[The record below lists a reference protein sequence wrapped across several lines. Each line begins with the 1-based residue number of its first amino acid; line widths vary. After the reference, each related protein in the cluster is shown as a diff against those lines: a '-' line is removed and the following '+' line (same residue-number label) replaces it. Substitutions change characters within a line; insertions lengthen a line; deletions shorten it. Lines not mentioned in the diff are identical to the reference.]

1 MYVEL
6 LVGNESGTKVYQ
18 PVVQEGIEWSTERKN
33 TPGKLVFKVL
43 YDNILDFSEGSPVRM
58 KVDGDNVFFGFV
70 FKQQRTKD
78 KIITVTAY
86 DQLRYLKNKD
96 TKVYEGKTAN
106 QFVKMIADDYALNL
120 GTLDDTGYV
129 IESRV
134 EENTSLFEMIAN
146 ALDLTLTNT
155 GEMYVLYDDFG
166 KLTLKSLSSMYV
178 GVPGAYLMIDEETGE
193 NFSYES
199 SIDEQTYNKIK
210 LAYNNEKTGKRE
222 LFIAQDGAKMNQWGV
237 LQYFEE
243 VQTQT
248 GASAKADAL
257 LKLYDQKT
265 RKLTIQ
271 NAFGD
276 VRVRAGSAVVVALNL
291 GDIVTNNYMVVNKV
305 THTFRGD
312 EHMMALDLIGGEFIA

>member
-1 MYVEL
+1 MAVEL
-6 LVGNESGTKVYQ
+6 FIQHNSTIQ
-18 PVVQEGIEWSTERKN
+18 FPVVEEGARLTLERKG
-33 TPGKLVFKVL
+33 TPGKLEFTVVKGPGLNFT
-43 YDNILDFSEGSPVRM
+43 EGDPVKLTVNGTAM
-58 KVDGDNVFFGFV
+58 FYGFV
-70 FKQQRTKD
+70 FKKKRD
-78 KIITVTAY
+78 KGGTIDVVAY

-96 TKVYEGKTAN
+96 TITEEGLKASDLLRR
-106 QFVKMIADDYALNL
+106 IATDFRLNL
-120 GTLDDTGYV
+120 GTVEDTGYTLET
-129 IESRV
+129 IV
-134 EENTSLFEMIAN
+134 EENQTLFDMIQS
-146 ALDLTLTNT
+146 ALDETLTNT
-155 GEMYVLYDDFG
+155 KQLYVLYDDAG
-166 KLTLKSLSSMYV
+166 KLTLKNINTMKLN
-178 GVPGAYLMIDEETGE
+178 LLIDEETGE

-210 LAYNNEKTGKRE
+210 LAYNDEKTGKRE

-243 VQTQT
+243 VQTKT

-312 EHMMALDLIGGEFIA
+312 EHMMELDLIGGEFIA

>member
-1 MYVEL
+1 MAVEL
-6 LVGNESGTKVYQ
+6 FIQHNSTIQ
-18 PVVQEGIEWSTERKN
+18 FPVVEEGARLTLERKG
-33 TPGKLVFKVL
+33 TPGKLEFTVVKGPGLNFA
-43 YDNILDFSEGSPVRM
+43 EGDPVKLTVNGTAM
-58 KVDGDNVFFGFV
+58 FYGFV
-70 FKQQRTKD
+70 FKKKRD
-78 KIITVTAY
+78 KGGTIDVVAY

-96 TKVYEGKTAN
+96 TITEEGLKASDLL
-106 QFVKMIADDYALNL
+106 KRIATDFRLNL
-120 GTLDDTGYV
+120 GTVEDTGYTLET
-129 IESRV
+129 IV
-134 EENTSLFEMIAN
+134 EENQTLFDMIQS
-146 ALDLTLTNT
+146 ALDETLMNT
-155 GEMYVLYDDFG
+155 KQLYVLYDDAG
-166 KLTLKSLSSMYV
+166 KLTLKNINTMKLN
-178 GVPGAYLMIDEETGE
+178 LLIDEETGE

-210 LAYNNEKTGKRE
+210 LAYNDEKTGKRE

-243 VQTQT
+243 VQTKT

-276 VRVRAGSAVVVALNL
+276 VRVRSGSAVVVALNL

-312 EHMMALDLIGGEFIA
+312 EHMMELDLIGGEFIA

>member
-1 MYVEL
+1 MAVEL
-6 LVGNESGTKVYQ
+6 FIQHNSTIQ
-18 PVVQEGIEWSTERKN
+18 FPVVKEGARLTLERKG
-33 TPGKLVFKVL
+33 TPGKLEFTVVKGPGLNFA
-43 YDNILDFSEGSPVRM
+43 EGDPVKLTVNGTAM
-58 KVDGDNVFFGFV
+58 FYGFV
-70 FKQQRTKD
+70 FKKMRD
-78 KIITVTAY
+78 KGGTIDVVAY

-96 TKVYEGKTAN
+96 TITEEGLKASDLL
-106 QFVKMIADDYALNL
+106 KRIATDFRLNL
-120 GTLDDTGYV
+120 GTVEDTGYTLET
-129 IESRV
+129 IV
-134 EENTSLFEMIAN
+134 EENQTLFDMIQS
-146 ALDLTLTNT
+146 ALDETLMNT
-155 GEMYVLYDDFG
+155 KQLYVLYDDAG
-166 KLTLKSLSSMYV
+166 KLTLKNINTMKLN
-178 GVPGAYLMIDEETGE
+178 LLIDEETGE

-210 LAYNNEKTGKRE
+210 LAYNDEKTGKRE

-243 VQTQT
+243 VQTKT

>member
-1 MYVEL
+1 MAVEL
-6 LVGNESGTKVYQ
+6 FIQHNSTIQ
-18 PVVQEGIEWSTERKN
+18 FPVVKEGARLTLERKG
-33 TPGKLVFKVL
+33 TPGKLEFTVVKGPGLNFA
-43 YDNILDFSEGSPVRM
+43 EGDPVKLTVNGTAM
-58 KVDGDNVFFGFV
+58 FYGFV
-70 FKQQRTKD
+70 FKKMRD
-78 KIITVTAY
+78 KGGTIDVVAY

-96 TKVYEGKTAN
+96 TITEEGLKASDLL
-106 QFVKMIADDYALNL
+106 KRIATDFRLNL
-120 GTLDDTGYV
+120 GTVEDTGYTLET
-129 IESRV
+129 IV
-134 EENTSLFEMIAN
+134 EENQTLFDMIQN
-146 ALDLTLTNT
+146 ALDETLMNT
-155 GEMYVLYDDFG
+155 KQLYVLYDDAG
-166 KLTLKSLSSMYV
+166 KLTLKNINAMKLN
-178 GVPGAYLMIDEETGE
+178 LLIDEETGE
-193 NFSYES
+193 NFSYKS

-312 EHMMALDLIGGEFIA
+312 EHMMELDLIGGEFIA

>member
-1 MYVEL
+1 MAVEL
-6 LVGNESGTKVYQ
+6 FIQHNSTIQ
-18 PVVQEGIEWSTERKN
+18 FPVVKEGARLTLERKG
-33 TPGKLVFKVL
+33 TPGKLEFTVVKGPGLNFA
-43 YDNILDFSEGSPVRM
+43 EGDPVKLTVNGTAM
-58 KVDGDNVFFGFV
+58 FYGFV
-70 FKQQRTKD
+70 FKKKRD
-78 KIITVTAY
+78 KGGTIDVVAY

-96 TKVYEGKTAN
+96 TITEEGLKASDLL
-106 QFVKMIADDYALNL
+106 KRIATDFRLNL
-120 GTLDDTGYV
+120 GTVEDTGYTLET
-129 IESRV
+129 IV
-134 EENTSLFEMIAN
+134 EENQTLFDMIQN
-146 ALDLTLTNT
+146 ALDETLMNT
-155 GEMYVLYDDFG
+155 KQLYVLYDDAG
-166 KLTLKSLSSMYV
+166 KLTLKNINTMKLN
-178 GVPGAYLMIDEETGE
+178 LLIDEETGE

-243 VQTQT
+243 VQTKT
-248 GASAKADAL
+248 GASAKTDAL

>member
-1 MYVEL
+1 MAVEL
-6 LVGNESGTKVYQ
+6 FIQHNSTIQ
-18 PVVQEGIEWSTERKN
+18 FPVVEEGAKLTLERKG
-33 TPGKLVFKVL
+33 TPGKLEFTVVKGPGLNFA
-43 YDNILDFSEGSPVRM
+43 EGDPVKLTVNGTAM
-58 KVDGDNVFFGFV
+58 FYGFV
-70 FKQQRTKD
+70 FKKKRD
-78 KIITVTAY
+78 KGGTIDVVAY

-96 TKVYEGKTAN
+96 TITEEGLKASDLL
-106 QFVKMIADDYALNL
+106 KRIATDFRLNL
-120 GTLDDTGYV
+120 GTVEDTGY
-129 IESRV
+129 
-134 EENTSLFEMIAN
+134 TLFDMIQS
-146 ALDLTLTNT
+146 ALDETLMNT
-155 GEMYVLYDDFG
+155 KQLYVLYDDAG
-166 KLTLKSLSSMYV
+166 KLTLKNINTMKLN
-178 GVPGAYLMIDEETGE
+178 LLIDEETGE

-210 LAYNNEKTGKRE
+210 LAYNDEKTGKRE

-243 VQTQT
+243 VQTKT

-312 EHMMALDLIGGEFIA
+312 EHMMELDLIGGEFIA

>member
-1 MYVEL
+1 MAVEL
-6 LVGNESGTKVYQ
+6 FIQHNSTIQ
-18 PVVQEGIEWSTERKN
+18 FPVVEEGAKLTLERKG
-33 TPGKLVFKVL
+33 TPGKLEFTVVKGPGLNFA
-43 YDNILDFSEGSPVRM
+43 EGDPVKLTVNGTAM
-58 KVDGDNVFFGFV
+58 FYGFV
-70 FKQQRTKD
+70 FKKKRD
-78 KIITVTAY
+78 KGGTIDVVAY

-96 TKVYEGKTAN
+96 TITEEGLKASDLL
-106 QFVKMIADDYALNL
+106 KRIATDFRLNL
-120 GTLDDTGYV
+120 GTVEDTGYT
-129 IESRV
+129 IETIV
-134 EENTSLFEMIAN
+134 EENQTLFDMIQS
-146 ALDLTLTNT
+146 ALDETLMNT
-155 GEMYVLYDDFG
+155 KQLYVLYDDAG
-166 KLTLKSLSSMYV
+166 KLTLKNINTMKLN
-178 GVPGAYLMIDEETGE
+178 LLIDEETGE

-243 VQTQT
+243 VQTKT

-276 VRVRAGSAVVVALNL
+276 VRVRAGCAVVVALNL
-291 GDIVTNNYMVVNKV
+291 GDIITNNYLMVEKV
-305 THTFRGD
+305 THNFKGD
-312 EHMMALDLIGGEFIA
+312 EHFMDLTLIGGEFIA

>member
-1 MYVEL
+1 M
-6 LVGNESGTKVYQ
+6 T
-18 PVVQEGIEWSTERKN
+18 WERKG
-33 TPGKLVFKVL
+33 TPGKLEFTVIKDGVL
-43 YDNILDFSEGSPVRM
+43 NFQEGNPVKLTVNGTTM
-58 KVDGDNVFFGFV
+58 FYGFV
-70 FKQQRTKD
+70 FTKSR
-78 KIITVTAY
+78 KANSVTIDVVAY

-96 TKVYEGKTAN
+96 TITEEGLKASDLL
-106 QFVKMIADDYALNL
+106 KRIATDFRLNL
-120 GTLDDTGYV
+120 GTVEDTGYTLET
-129 IESRV
+129 IV
-134 EENTSLFEMIAN
+134 EENQTLFDMIQS
-146 ALDLTLTNT
+146 ALDETLMNT
-155 GEMYVLYDDFG
+155 KQLYVLYDDAG
-166 KLTLKSLSSMYV
+166 KLTLKNINTMKLN
-178 GVPGAYLMIDEETGE
+178 LLIDEETGE

-210 LAYNNEKTGKRE
+210 LAYNDEKTGKRE

-243 VQTQT
+243 VQTKT

-305 THTFRGD
+305 THTFKGD

>member
-1 MYVEL
+1 MNNADYWRGRFSILEDSAHREAQQTIQAMEEMYL
-6 LVGNESGTKVYQ
+6 DAQRS
-18 PVVQEGIEWSTERKN
+18 VQKE
-33 TPGKLVFKVL
+33 
-43 YDNILDFSEGSPVRM
+43 
-58 KVDGDNVFFGFV
+58 
-70 FKQQRTKD
+70 
-78 KIITVTAY
+78 
-86 DQLRYLKNKD
+86 
-96 TKVYEGKTAN
+96 
-106 QFVKMIADDYALNL
+106 
-120 GTLDDTGYV
+120 
-129 IESRV
+129 IESW
-134 EENTSLFEMIAN
+134 
-146 ALDLTLTNT
+146 
-155 GEMYVLYDDFG
+155 Y
-166 KLTLKSLSSMYV
+166 
-178 GVPGAYLMIDEETGE
+178 
-193 NFSYES
+193 
-199 SIDEQTYNKIK
+199 EQTYNKIK

-243 VQTQT
+243 VQTKT

-312 EHMMALDLIGGEFIA
+312 EHMMELDLIGGEFIA

>member
-1 MYVEL
+1 MAVEL
-6 LVGNESGTKVYQ
+6 FIQHNSTIQ
-18 PVVQEGIEWSTERKN
+18 FPVVKEGARLTLERKG
-33 TPGKLVFKVL
+33 TPGKLEFTVVKGPGLNFT
-43 YDNILDFSEGSPVRM
+43 EGDPVKLTVNGTAM
-58 KVDGDNVFFGFV
+58 FYGFV
-70 FKQQRTKD
+70 FKKKRD
-78 KIITVTAY
+78 KGGTIDVVAY

-96 TKVYEGKTAN
+96 TITEEGLKASDLL
-106 QFVKMIADDYALNL
+106 KRIATDFRLNL
-120 GTLDDTGYV
+120 GTVEDTGYTLET
-129 IESRV
+129 IV
-134 EENTSLFEMIAN
+134 EENQTLFDMIQS
-146 ALDLTLTNT
+146 ALDETLMNT
-155 GEMYVLYDDFG
+155 KQLYVLYDDAG
-166 KLTLKSLSSMYV
+166 KLTLKNINTMKLN
-178 GVPGAYLMIDEETGE
+178 LLIDEETGE

-210 LAYNNEKTGKRE
+210 LAYNDEKTGKRE

-243 VQTQT
+243 VQTKT

-305 THTFRGD
+305 THTFKGD

>member
-1 MYVEL
+1 MSIEL
-6 LVGNESGTKVYQ
+6 LIQNGSTIYY
-18 PVVQEGIEWSTERKN
+18 PVVEEGVSLTWERKG
-33 TPGKLVFKVL
+33 TPGKLEFTVIKDGVL
-43 YDNILDFSEGSPVRM
+43 NFQEGNPVKLTVNGTTM
-58 KVDGDNVFFGFV
+58 FYGFV
-70 FKQQRTKD
+70 FTKSR
-78 KIITVTAY
+78 KANSVTIDVVAY

-96 TKVYEGKTAN
+96 TITEEGLKASDLL
-106 QFVKMIADDYALNL
+106 KRIATDFRLNL
-120 GTLDDTGYV
+120 GTVEDTGYTLET
-129 IESRV
+129 IV
-134 EENTSLFEMIAN
+134 EENQTLFDMIQS
-146 ALDLTLTNT
+146 ALDETLMNT
-155 GEMYVLYDDFG
+155 KQLYVLYDDAG
-166 KLTLKSLSSMYV
+166 KLTLKNINTMKLN
-178 GVPGAYLMIDEETGE
+178 LLIDEETGE

-210 LAYNNEKTGKRE
+210 LAYNDEKTGKRE

-243 VQTQT
+243 VQTKT

-305 THTFRGD
+305 THTFKGD

>member
-1 MYVEL
+1 MAVEL
-6 LVGNESGTKVYQ
+6 LIQNGSKIYY
-18 PVVQEGIEWSTERKN
+18 PVVEEGAKLTWERKGTPGRLDFTVVKDGVINFQEGN
-33 TPGKLVFKVL
+33 PVKL
-43 YDNILDFSEGSPVRM
+43 I
-58 KVDGDNVFFGFV
+58 VDGTPMFYGFV
-70 FKQQRTKD
+70 FKKKRD
-78 KIITVTAY
+78 KGGTIDVVAY

-96 TKVYEGKTAN
+96 TITEEGLKASDLL
-106 QFVKMIADDYALNL
+106 KRIATDFRLNL
-120 GTLDDTGYV
+120 GTVEDTGYTMETV
-129 IESRV
+129 M
-134 EENTSLFEMIAN
+134 EENQTLFDMIQS
-146 ALDLTLTNT
+146 ALDETLMNT
-155 GEMYVLYDDFG
+155 KQLYVLYDDVG
-166 KLTLKSLSSMYV
+166 KLTLKNINSMKV
-178 GVPGAYLMIDEETGE
+178 GLLIDAETGE

-210 LAYNNEKTGKRE
+210 LAYNDEKTGKRE

-243 VQTQT
+243 VQTKT

-312 EHMMALDLIGGEFIA
+312 EHMMELDLIGGEFIA

>member
-1 MYVEL
+1 MAVEL
-6 LVGNESGTKVYQ
+6 FIQHNSTIQ
-18 PVVQEGIEWSTERKN
+18 FPVVEEGARLTLERKG
-33 TPGKLVFKVL
+33 TPGKLEFTVVKGPGLNFA
-43 YDNILDFSEGSPVRM
+43 EGDPVKLTVNGTAM
-58 KVDGDNVFFGFV
+58 FYGFV
-70 FKQQRTKD
+70 FKKKRD
-78 KIITVTAY
+78 KGGTIDVVAY

-96 TKVYEGKTAN
+96 TITEEGLKASDLL
-106 QFVKMIADDYALNL
+106 KRIATDFRLNL
-120 GTLDDTGYV
+120 GAVEDTGYT
-129 IESRV
+129 IETIV
-134 EENTSLFEMIAN
+134 EENQTLFDMIQS
-146 ALDLTLTNT
+146 ALDETLMNT
-155 GEMYVLYDDFG
+155 KQLYVLYDDAG
-166 KLTLKSLSSMYV
+166 KLTLKNINTMKLN
-178 GVPGAYLMIDEETGE
+178 LLIDEETGE

-210 LAYNNEKTGKRE
+210 LAYNDEITGKRE

-243 VQTQT
+243 VQTKT

-271 NAFGD
+271 HAFGD

-312 EHMMALDLIGGEFIA
+312 EHMMELDLIGGEFIA

>member
-1 MYVEL
+1 MAVEL
-6 LVGNESGTKVYQ
+6 FIQHNSTIQ
-18 PVVQEGIEWSTERKN
+18 FPVVEEGAKLTLERKG
-33 TPGKLVFKVL
+33 TPGKLEFTVVKGPGLNFA
-43 YDNILDFSEGSPVRM
+43 EGDPVKLTVNGTAM
-58 KVDGDNVFFGFV
+58 FYGFV
-70 FKQQRTKD
+70 FKKKRD
-78 KIITVTAY
+78 KGGTIDVVAY

-96 TKVYEGKTAN
+96 TITEEGLKASDLL
-106 QFVKMIADDYALNL
+106 KRIATDFRLNL
-120 GTLDDTGYV
+120 GTVEDTGYTLET
-129 IESRV
+129 IV
-134 EENTSLFEMIAN
+134 EENQTLFDMIQS
-146 ALDLTLTNT
+146 ALDETLMNT
-155 GEMYVLYDDFG
+155 KQLYVLYDDAG
-166 KLTLKSLSSMYV
+166 KLTLKNINTMKLN
-178 GVPGAYLMIDEETGE
+178 LLIDEETGE

-210 LAYNNEKTGKRE
+210 LAYNDEKTGKRE

-243 VQTQT
+243 VQTKT
-248 GASAKADAL
+248 GVSAKADAL

-271 NAFGD
+271 NAFSD

-312 EHMMALDLIGGEFIA
+312 EHMMELDLIGGEFIA